1 MRGAETVDDVRG
13 GSMGACGAGGG
24 MGEGA
29 GRRGG
34 VTASGIAADDAGAL
48 RAGGRGGGH
57 VEVLATDGSI
67 TLSATV
73 EGAIQPLVR
82 ALGTLELTDL
92 VLAEPDLEESV
103 LKMYSSPADANPDDT
118 EQREAVR

>member
-1 MRGAETVDDVRG
+1 
-13 GSMGACGAGGG
+13 MGRARFTAIGLTAHDASALLAGVP
-24 MGEGA
+24 
-29 GRRGG
+29 G
-34 VTASGIAADDAGAL
+34 V
-48 RAGGRGGGH
+48 GH